1 MFVIWSIAR
10 KTALYLLA
18 LCLLPAFGAC
28 SLLQV
33 GGESETGIGGKISAM
48 APNPAVPAGFERG
61 SAMKT
66 GNPGQILHQGQ
77 AVPSQN
83 MLAHDSGLLLPDG
96 RGGLVLI
103 PGVGAQIANPNYVD
117 ARELKLKM
125 RELAAQLVVGLDG
138 SFSSYIALPIAFV
151 TQDDFDRSSSLGRFI
166 VEQMYYE
173 FNQRGLPTRDY
184 RLDGKLTQRE
194 DGEFILVRKAGA
206 INLDPR
212 TLYLVGTY
220 YTDNFS
226 VFINARLIR
235 SDGRVVRAG
244 QLVMASTPLTRRM
257 IATSGKRLSSEGLE
271 IRDFNLEARPPE
283 ASSVYDY

>member
-1 MFVIWSIAR
+1 MFEISSTLR
-10 KTALYLLA
+10 KSTLCLLA
-18 LCLLPAFGAC
+18 LGLPLLFGAC
-28 SLLQV
+28 SMVSASGQ
-33 GGESETGIGGKISAM
+33 SDTSIGGRVSAT
-48 APNPAVPAGFERG
+48 NPDQTDTAGFERG

-66 GNPGQILHQGQ
+66 GHPGQILHQGQ

-83 MLAHDSGLLLPDG
+83 MLRHDNGLLLPDG
-96 RGGLVLI
+96 RGGLVVV
-103 PGVGAQIANPNYVD
+103 PGAPVSAPNPNYVD

-125 RELAAQLVVGLDG
+125 RELAAQLIAGLDG
-138 SFSSYIALPIAFV
+138 SLSSYIALPTAFV

-173 FNQRGLPTRDY
+173 FNQRGLPTREY

-194 DGEFILVRKAGA
+194 DGEFILVRNPGA
-206 INLDPR
+206 SNLDPR

-235 SDGRVVRAG
+235 SDGRVVRTG

-257 IATSGKRLSSEGLE
+257 IAASGRKLPAEGLE
-271 IRDFNLEARPPE
+271 IRDFNMEARPPE